1 MKKFMRKLVPRI
13 YECRDVW
20 LIMWLGYEFI
30 IKKIGGDRYQ

>member
-1 MKKFMRKLVPRI
+1 MKKFMRKLVPII
-13 YECRDVW
+13 YKYGDVW